1 MVNNGTQN
9 VFYSFTV
16 EALLPLCPAQYG
28 RHGCFLPRMVADGI
42 FVGKFIGSHA
52 LAAINLVMP
61 VIMISFAL
69 SDMIAVGS
77 SVQISIRLGQ
87 GKEREACTVFSFS
100 SLFIVAIS
108 CLVGLAGFFGGA
120 QAVRLMGAGDDVL
133 NLAVEYMRVYAV
145 FAPFIMIFF
154 ALDNYLRVC
163 GRTIY
168 SMGMNIFIALSNL
181 FFDWL
186 FIVHFRMGVSSAA
199 LASCISLTL
208 GTGIG
213 LFPFFGKK
221 LVLRFVSPRIPW
233 HILRNIIGNGSSE
246 FFSNISASVSM
257 VIMNAVLLRLSGA
270 MAVAAFSIV
279 MYIDSFVSSMLFGMV
294 DALQPAISYN
304 FGAAKYTRM
313 FRLEKDTDDRGSRHL
328 HLGNGFHADRRTSDH
343 SFFYGRRSTGTDG
356 HGLTRHASF
365 LLLLSV

>member
-1 MVNNGTQN
+1 MEHKMFSTLSPLRL
-9 VFYSFTV
+9 FFRC
-16 EALLPLCPAQYG
+16 ALPSMAGMAVSSLY
-28 RHGCFLPRMVADGI
+28 MVADGI

-208 GTGIG
+208 GLSLI
-213 LFPFFGKK
+213 
-221 LVLRFVSPRIPW
+221 
-233 HILRNIIGNGSSE
+233 HI
-246 FFSNISASVSM
+246 
-257 VIMNAVLLRLSGA
+257 
-270 MAVAAFSIV
+270 
-279 MYIDSFVSSMLFGMV
+279 
-294 DALQPAISYN
+294 
-304 FGAAKYTRM
+304 
-313 FRLEKDTDDRGSRHL
+313 
-328 HLGNGFHADRRTSDH
+328 
-343 SFFYGRRSTGTDG
+343 
-356 HGLTRHASF
+356 
-365 LLLLSV
+365 